1 LFYEKWGICKESDVI
16 IIEDD
21 LEILTPAPE
30 RYGE

>member
-16 IIEDD
+16 ITEDD